1 MIGCKSCLLYLLLSI
16 NYFLEVIRAEIQ
28 PFKKTAQKNAN
39 KGTIF
44 SYIEKE
50 IFKHPINNL
59 SYYDSEDIDSLTI
72 KFKNPK
78 EDNINY
84 SIRGFDL
91 GNMSNI
97 YWYYKYPQREPG
109 FSQDFIKFVDVS
121 DDNEVERKNVFDS
134 CVGSVA
140 YCSYQR
146 ATFLLNKVNSTI
158 DEKKQA
164 LDLLHRCEKDI
175 PESLFLLGTIYEN
188 YDVFFPFNNTHDN
201 KFVNDLKSISY
212 FEQCSSLGDINCQL
226 AMAHKYYLGELVAK
240 DLSKS
245 ATIYYGVLNRVIKDY
260 DSTRRYPWSVSNQNT
275 NIWNHNFYKFVHDPK
290 LTSFEYVDLNDD
302 SDSIVKD
309 SSIVLHT
316 KNNLPLSDGIGDLEL
331 IKVMHFLHEARNIIK
346 RKNDPE
352 LLQKLMNVKTYNP
365 SFENLKHLYLHEE
378 FLVIG
383 DDMLL
388 YVYTDIMNTLKGNV
402 FTNDKDLNYV
412 FDLLKMILKLYKL
425 QQELVDS
432 KLSLLGKFYLRELI
446 IIFTN
451 IYKEYGEFAANNAT
465 TMNMVISLYKTANEL
480 SSIRDETYWEVF
492 KFLHHII
499 PQANFENIFNS
510 YIKEQKNSGYA
521 SYSALN
527 YDNTCRIKRAFRENP
542 MPDQFIMNDFSLQ
555 KNIQHCISIKYLPA
569 LYQSC
574 QMDFQLLTGSQT
586 QEKAVLIHKLRLV
599 IEALQMNDNLQVF
612 QQNFINIMN
621 YKTGV
626 DSKLN
631 LFAMAQ
637 LASMGFEKAINNLA
651 NELIPP
657 IKFLTPSTD
666 IEDSISLPIINTGIS
681 KYLASY
687 KLGNLNHGLQLSS
700 IFDNMKQWSKMLS
713 LNYLISDTNGNFY
726 SFYNLGKIYEYGKG
740 VPQDFEKAA
749 TYYNKVMTH
758 DALSSYHDM
767 SMTSNGL
774 EISIK
779 LLLIKLKLKTWF
791 YKVSLSQKIIEH
803 AKTFIKSV
811 FTKLSSLEKSWNH
824 LFHHPIQRVQ
834 SKITKSLFN
843 LGVDPSVVLSIGVVA
858 VFALLPKIL
867 KHLARINRWNITIN
881 GIEFVNGVEVRREV
895 IAREARVENIEEV
908 EERETHGEIEQNAEP
923 IEEAGE
929 ERDNNAEMEPR
940 AENIEEV
947 EASANNAETEQNA
960 EPIEE
965 AGEERDNNAEME

>member
-1 MIGCKSCLLYLLLSI
+1 MVGCNRWFLYLLLTI
-16 NYFLEVIRAEIQ
+16 NYILEVECTEIQ
-28 PFKKTAQKNAN
+28 ALKKTSQKNAN

-44 SYIEKE
+44 NYIEKE
-50 IFKHPINNL
+50 LFKHPINNF
-59 SYYDSEDIDSLTI
+59 SYYESEDIDSLTI
-72 KFKNPK
+72 QFKNPK

-84 SIRGFDL
+84 STKGFDL
-91 GNMSNI
+91 GNISNI

-109 FSQDFIKFVDVS
+109 FSQDFIKFADVS
-121 DDNEVERKNVFDS
+121 VDQAQERKNPFDS

-146 ATFLLNKVNSTI
+146 AIFLLNKVNSTLN
-158 DEKKQA
+158 EKQQA
-164 LDLLHRCEKDI
+164 LDLLHQSEKDI
-175 PESLFLLGTIYEN
+175 PDSLFLLGTIYEN
-188 YDVFFPFNNTHDN
+188 YDVFFPYNNTNEN

-212 FEQCSSLGDINCQL
+212 FEQCSSLGNVNCQL
-226 AMAHKYYLGELVAK
+226 SMAHKYYLGELVAK

-275 NIWNHNFYKFVHDPK
+275 NIWNHNFYNFVHDPK

-331 IKVMHFLHEARNIIK
+331 IKVMHFLHEARNLIK
-346 RKNDPE
+346 HNSAPE

-378 FLVIG
+378 FLVVG

-388 YVYTDIMNTLKGNV
+388 YVYTDVMNTLKGNI
-402 FTNDKDLNYV
+402 FTNNKDLNYV

-446 IIFTN
+446 LIFTN
-451 IYKEYGEFAANNAT
+451 IYKEYGEFDATDAT
-465 TMNMVISLYKTANEL
+465 TINMVISLYKTANEL
-480 SSIRDETYWEVF
+480 SSIADETYWEVF
-492 KFLHHII
+492 KFLHHIV

-510 YIKEQKNSGYA
+510 YIKEQKNSGY
-521 SYSALN
+521 SMFSVSN
-527 YDNTCRIKRAFRENP
+527 YDNECRIKRAFREKSNP
-542 MPDQFIMNDFSLQ
+542 DHFIMNDFSLQ
-555 KNIQHCISIKYLPA
+555 KNMQACISIKYLPA

-574 QMDFQLLTGSQT
+574 KLDFQLLTGSQT

-599 IEALQMNDNLQVF
+599 IESLQINDNLQFF
-612 QQNFINIMN
+612 QQNFINVMN

-626 DSKLN
+626 DAKLN

-657 IKFLTPSTD
+657 VKFLTPSAH
-666 IEDSISLPIINTGIS
+666 IQDSISLPIINTGIS

-700 IFDNMKQWSKMLS
+700 IYDNMKQWSKMLS

-726 SFYNLGKIYEYGKG
+726 SFYNLGQIYEYGKG
-740 VPQDFEKAA
+740 VPQDFQKAA
-749 TYYNKVMTH
+749 IYYTKVMTH

-774 EISIK
+774 EISINF
-779 LLLIKLKLKTWF
+779 LLLKLKLKKWF

-803 AKTFIKSV
+803 AKILFKSA
-811 FTKLSSLEKSWNH
+811 FTRLSSLEKSWNS
-824 LFHHPIQRVQ
+824 LFHNPLQKVQ
-834 SKITKSLFN
+834 SNIMKSLFN
-843 LGVDPSVVLSIGVVA
+843 LGVDPSVVWSIAVLA

-881 GIEFVNGVEVRREV
+881 GIEFVNGVEVRRGV
-895 IAREARVENIEEV
+895 IARAQRVENREE
-908 EERETHGEIEQNAEP
+908 I
-923 IEEAGE
+923 GE
-929 ERDNNAEMEPR
+929 ERINHGEMEQM
-940 AENIEEV
+940 V
-947 EASANNAETEQNA
+947 EAIVDENLDSHDEEDVDLANE
-960 EPIEE
+960 
-965 AGEERDNNAEME
+965 